1 MDAEAVRTSCSIVVT
16 GNVLPLAGSAV
27 ALLED
32 AVDGDADDDHRDRSE
47 KVMTSVTV
55 TACNNWSPSF
65 LSVMLN
71 RSEPLA
77 PNDSRRTKRGPT
89 RCSRT
94 DDLGHSSSSE
104 QVNAKPNLPVSER
117 STARVCGEDEDES
130 DAAVDVEV
138 AVDARGS
145 IGTVSSESGFTSSVD
160 PDVAVDG
167 MVFCVSTGSSVP
179 EHAAVIP
186 STKAAPH
193 SFNPVRLMTRRPA

>member
-1 MDAEAVRTSCSIVVT
+1 MVADAVRTSCSIVVT

-32 AVDGDADDDHRDRSE
+32 AVDGDADDARWDRSE

-55 TACNNWSPSF
+55 TSCNNWSPSF

-77 PNDSRRTKRGPT
+77 PNDSKRTKRGPT

-94 DDLGHSSSSE
+94 EDLGHSPSFG
-104 QVNAKPNLPVSER
+104 QRNATPKLPVSAR

-138 AVDARGS
+138 VVDALES
-145 IGTVSSESGFTSSVD
+145 IGSVSSGSGFTSSVGSD
-160 PDVAVDG
+160 EAVDG
-167 MVFCVSTGSSVP
+167 MVFYVSIPSSLP
-179 EHAAVIP
+179 EHAAVNP
-186 STKAAPH
+186 STKATPR
-193 SFNPVRLMTRRPA
+193 SFSPVRLMTRRRA